1 MIVFLIILI
10 VVFLIGYY
18 SVKGFVLF
26 ILGNPKEDDFYKPSK
41 DTFITHHHY
50 YYDNRSVNYNS
61 NQQIK
66 KPQRYLDK
74 EV

>member
-1 MIVFLIILI
+1 MLIFLIILI

-41 DTFITHHHY
+41 DTFITHDHHY
-50 YYDNRSVNYNS
+50 HDNRSINYFS
-61 NQQIK
+61 NHQSK
-66 KPQRYLDK
+66 KQKRLINTK
-74 EV
+74 F